1 MLHFTK
7 VGESVG
13 TLYDKVYLRPTPVL
27 RPLSEPRTDVCL
39 DAGDAEGGLNLPDM
53 LEAYALEGVS
63 LPGVVRRRRESI
75 RPIVLIAEG
84 VLPDAQII
92 KERVV
97 VHKLIQGVRLGCIGR
112 CEMTDETA
120 LFQFFQYGSECAT
133 V

>member
-27 RPLSEPRTDVCL
+27 RPLREPRTDVCL

-84 VLPDAQII
+84 VLPDA
-92 KERVV
+92 
-97 VHKLIQGVRLGCIGR
+97 
-112 CEMTDETA
+112 
-120 LFQFFQYGSECAT
+120 
-133 V
+133 